1 MSAYTTKFG
10 VGDSAYYIK
19 HADII
24 QVIITDTYIHD
35 TVASFCDPLISYR
48 VNYPL
53 NSSGVGSNCQGKTLF
68 FEDTLLYLS
77 EAQAEIAIILAD
89 KATDAQGLM

>member
-1 MSAYTTKFG
+1 M
-10 VGDSAYYIK
+10 
-19 HADII
+19 
-24 QVIITDTYIHD
+24 
-35 TVASFCDPLISYR
+35 
-48 VNYPL
+48 NYPL
-53 NSSGVGSNCQGKTLF
+53 NSSGVGSNCPGKTLF